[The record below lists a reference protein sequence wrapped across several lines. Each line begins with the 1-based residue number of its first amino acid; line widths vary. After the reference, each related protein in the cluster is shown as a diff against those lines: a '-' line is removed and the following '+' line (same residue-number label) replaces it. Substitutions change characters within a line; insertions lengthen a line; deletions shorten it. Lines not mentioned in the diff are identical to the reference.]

1 MISQP
6 PHIATM
12 SGALSPGF
20 VGSESDDDGFV
31 GAGDR
36 PARKRKR
43 VVTRD
48 DKFCVAVCTQAEAE
62 GPVLWWG
69 LVTVRWEIAFGDNPS
84 NASAHRAA
92 NKRAVRPGGSF
103 VDYCLQGAV
112 WCDGLVAGLL
122 ETIPLEA
129 SVWGN
134 LFVINLVRHAGRRHT
149 QSPHPSAS
157 PNPQGDATPSY
168 QPMLTFQR
176 NIDKHDVQGRF
187 VWIPI
192 GCAYLF
198 PNCSNRPRAR
208 VADHLAERG
217 KWVPPPAPAAR
228 QV

>member
-20 VGSESDDDGFV
+20 VGSGSDDDGFV

-62 GPVLWWG
+62 GLVLWCG
-69 LVTVRWEIAFGDNPS
+69 LVAVRWEIAFGDNPS

-92 NKRAVRPGGSF
+92 NKRVVRPGGSF
-103 VDYCLQGAV
+103 VDDCLQGAV

-134 LFVINLVRHAGRRHT
+134 LFVINLVRHAG
-149 QSPHPSAS
+149 
-157 PNPQGDATPSY
+157 TP
-168 QPMLTFQR
+168 
-176 NIDKHDVQGRF
+176 
-187 VWIPI
+187 
-192 GCAYLF
+192 
-198 PNCSNRPRAR
+198 RPRTQT
-208 VADHLAERG
+208 
-217 KWVPPPAPAAR
+217 PAPTPKATQHR
-228 QV
+228 VTSRC